1 MIQNNKR
8 SLKMA
13 LLFSVGCLVGSAPA
27 FAGEAE
33 SREAEARKVVKTLMS
48 ELSGELK
55 AAMKEGGPS
64 EGIGVCV
71 ERAPEITARLSR
83 EKGWRVT
90 RVSDQVR
97 NPLLGMPDRWE
108 QETLQRFR
116 QRHADGAS
124 YKGMSRGEVVAEP
137 GGKYYRYMQ
146 AIPLQGQC
154 MSCHGA
160 EEDLAPAVREM
171 LSERYPHDRATGYEV
186 GDLRGAFSIKQP
198 LD

>member
-1 MIQNNKR
+1 MIPSNQR
-8 SLKMA
+8 HFKMA
-13 LLFSVGCLVGSAPA
+13 LLVFAGCLVGGTPA
-27 FAGEAE
+27 LAGETE
-33 SREAEARKVVKTLMS
+33 SREAAARKAVKALMS

-90 RVSDQVR
+90 RVSDKVR
-97 NPLLGMPDRWE
+97 NPLLGMPDPWE

-116 QRHADGAS
+116 ERHAEGAS

-137 GGKYYRYMQ
+137 DGKYFRYMQ
-146 AIPLQGQC
+146 AIPLQSQC
-154 MSCHGA
+154 MGCHGA
-160 EEDLAPAVREM
+160 EEDLAPAVRET
-171 LSERYPHDRATGYEV
+171 LSERYPHDQATGYEV
-186 GDLRGAFSIKQP
+186 GDLRGAFSTKQP
-198 LD
+198 LE